1 MRVDTSRDHK
11 VCAEEDSCL
20 QAALWLIWKSAPA
33 NDKMSVALPV
43 GIFLTHAILGNQA
56 SFRLLFPCSNM
67 KGLVC

>member
-1 MRVDTSRDHK
+1 MRVETYRDHK
-11 VCAEEDSCL
+11 VLAEEGSCL

-56 SFRLLFPCSNM
+56 SSRLLHPRSSM
-67 KGLVC
+67 KAFAC